1 MVVMNNLNTT
11 IKNYT
16 SNEKCFQ
23 LQIPMNFE
31 FIIPD
36 NDSVRLLSQFVEEM
50 DLTCLYDTY
59 SILKENQVTP
69 RQLLK
74 ILLYAYLDTKYA
86 SRVIETACKRDVN
99 YMYLLEGKPAPDHA
113 TIARFRSLHFAPCAK
128 VLLTQCTQLLYEL
141 GEISGENIFIDGT
154 KMEANAN
161 KYTFVWKRAV
171 TKHQEKLG
179 QKAAALVQECVE
191 MYALKP
197 IWQGRVKIKTLKKL
211 RKQLYAIK
219 EQEKLQFVSGIG
231 KRKSTLQKQIEQLS
245 HFLEKAKEYNQKIY
259 RCGKR
264 NSYSKTDPDAT
275 FMRMKEDAMK
285 NGQLKPAY
293 NLQHGVDADYVV
305 WLQTLPNPTDTPTLI
320 PFLEDMREQLPFTY
334 QNIVA
339 DAGYESEEN
348 YSYLKTHGQLAYI
361 KPANYEISKTRK
373 YQNDISNRENMVYEK
388 EKDCYYCS
396 QGKVLQ
402 TIGTKTKKTATGY
415 VSEKTLYR
423 CEECTDCPVK
433 SSCIKGNHWKIP
445 EKERY
450 KTLEVARKFEEQRAE
465 SLDRITS
472 KQGILLRVNRSIQAE
487 GSFAVLK
494 WDRGFKRFLCRGG
507 LHVYAKCV
515 LLAVSH
521 NIGKLHSKIQSGKTG
536 SYLHCENKVA

>member
-1 MVVMNNLNTT
+1 MVVMKKLHTT
-11 IKNYT
+11 TQNYT

-69 RQLLK
+69 RQMLK

-99 YMYLLEGKPAPDHA
+99 YIYLLEGKPAPDHA

-128 VLLTQCTQLLYEL
+128 ELLTQCTQLLYEL
-141 GEISGENIFIDGT
+141 GEISGKKFFIDGT

-161 KYTFVWKRAV
+161 KYTFVW
-171 TKHQEKLG
+171 
-179 QKAAALVQECVE
+179 
-191 MYALKP
+191 
-197 IWQGRVKIKTLKKL
+197 
-211 RKQLYAIK
+211 
-219 EQEKLQFVSGIG
+219 

-264 NSYSKTDPDAT
+264 NSYAKTDPDAT

-320 PFLEDMREQLPFTY
+320 SFLEDMRESFRLH
-334 QNIVA
+334 I
-339 DAGYESEEN
+339 
-348 YSYLKTHGQLAYI
+348 
-361 KPANYEISKTRK
+361 
-373 YQNDISNRENMVYEK
+373 
-388 EKDCYYCS
+388 
-396 QGKVLQ
+396 
-402 TIGTKTKKTATGY
+402 
-415 VSEKTLYR
+415 KTL
-423 CEECTDCPVK
+423 
-433 SSCIKGNHWKIP
+433 
-445 EKERY
+445 
-450 KTLEVARKFEEQRAE
+450 
-465 SLDRITS
+465 
-472 KQGILLRVNRSIQAE
+472 
-487 GSFAVLK
+487 
-494 WDRGFKRFLCRGG
+494 
-507 LHVYAKCV
+507 
-515 LLAVSH
+515 
-521 NIGKLHSKIQSGKTG
+521 
-536 SYLHCENKVA
+536 

>member
-11 IKNYT
+11 IKHYT

-69 RQLLK
+69 RQMLK

-128 VLLTQCTQLLYEL
+128 LLLTQYTQLLYEL
-141 GEISGENIFIDGT
+141 GEISGKNIFIDGT

-197 IWQGRVKIKTLKKL
+197 IWQGRVKIKTRKKL

-219 EQEKLQFVSGIG
+219 EQENIQFVSGIG
-231 KRKSTLQKQIEQLS
+231 KRKATLQKQIEQLS
-245 HFLEKAKEYNQKIY
+245 HFLEKVKEYNQKIY

-264 NSYSKTDPDAT
+264 NSYAKTDPDAT

-305 WLQTLPNPTDTPTLI
+305 WL
-320 PFLEDMREQLPFTY
+320 
-334 QNIVA
+334 
-339 DAGYESEEN
+339 
-348 YSYLKTHGQLAYI
+348 
-361 KPANYEISKTRK
+361 
-373 YQNDISNRENMVYEK
+373 
-388 EKDCYYCS
+388 
-396 QGKVLQ
+396 
-402 TIGTKTKKTATGY
+402 
-415 VSEKTLYR
+415 
-423 CEECTDCPVK
+423 
-433 SSCIKGNHWKIP
+433 
-445 EKERY
+445 
-450 KTLEVARKFEEQRAE
+450 
-465 SLDRITS
+465 
-472 KQGILLRVNRSIQAE
+472 
-487 GSFAVLK
+487 
-494 WDRGFKRFLCRGG
+494 
-507 LHVYAKCV
+507 
-515 LLAVSH
+515 
-521 NIGKLHSKIQSGKTG
+521 LHSKIQSGKTG